1 MGPALRLCRLLA
13 SGEDV
18 DDALVAELRAA
29 LGDAGLVDL
38 VVMVGYYQLLGSFCA
53 VLGIEVEKS
62 VAHVPFNG

>member
-1 MGPALRLCRLLA
+1 MRE
-13 SGEDV
+13 S
-18 DDALVAELRAA
+18 